1 MKLLTLGLLMT
12 QLFASAQEPLH
23 FVDCKDPI
31 LDDVA
36 RPLSLQEIHDPAMQ
50 RLFDA
55 MMALAKGEQG
65 DQRKHVLVGLAAPQI
80 GKSLRVILVDVTAD
94 GKGGVSEPKLYIN
107 PEILET
113 SEETEEWYEGCY
125 STGDVK
131 GIVRRPSRV
140 KIQALD
146 RDGST
151 VVETHTGYVA
161 RIFQHEIDHLNG
173 IRFPDRV
180 SDEER
185 LHIVKTHEMPAYRNQ
200 LGWRTWKATIPKKGW
215 KDHTGTP

>member
-1 MKLLTLGLLMT
+1 MT
-12 QLFASAQEPLH
+12 HLFASAQEPLH
-23 FVDCKDPI
+23 FVDCNDPI
-31 LDDVA
+31 LDGIS
-36 RPLSLQEIHDPAMQ
+36 RPLSQEEIKDPAMQ
-50 RLFDA
+50 HLFDA
-55 MMALAKGEQG
+55 MLTLARGEQG

-94 GKGGVSEPKLYIN
+94 GKGGVSGPKVYIN
-107 PEILET
+107 PEILEM

-146 RDGST
+146 RDGNKI
-151 VVETHTGYVA
+151 VETHTGYVA

-173 IRFPDRV
+173 LRFPDRV
-180 SDEER
+180 PDQER

-215 KDHTGTP
+215 KDHMGSGS